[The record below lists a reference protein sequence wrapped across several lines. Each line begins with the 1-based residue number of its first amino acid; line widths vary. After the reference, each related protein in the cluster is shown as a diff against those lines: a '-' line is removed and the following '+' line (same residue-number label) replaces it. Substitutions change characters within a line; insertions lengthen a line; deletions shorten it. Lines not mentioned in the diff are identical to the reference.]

1 MATCKAGATMRN
13 YRGMTL
19 IEVVMAT
26 VILSVVLMMT
36 FMLSNSAVLSFE
48 EKVATA
54 NLQTKGEETLKSME
68 DHIGDAQV
76 LDPITIVQNGNI
88 FYNAQINFQVPVT
101 HVVDPRQNARNT
113 AQNLTLPQ
121 AVYPS
126 FAPITK
132 QVRLNSSGNVDP
144 NVPVPGD
151 FYLNLSFGWRDD
163 NRLVTDS
170 SGTVLPLQGPGL
182 QLNNQSDITVSN
194 VNLDN
199 KKLTPNGYM
208 AYRFV
213 MDTNARVG
221 VNGIFSESVEDV
233 DIDGDGQ
240 KLTSYAVGYI
250 ERSYWVL
257 PVGQTDITAGG
268 TLVPESTYVL
278 GASNVLQ
285 PIKGDSAGSAPD
297 ALKTNQIF
305 HKVANSGKL
314 DVALWLVSYNQERRI
329 QRVSH
334 CHTSIFLRNSNN

>member
-1 MATCKAGATMRN
+1 MRH

-76 LDPITIVQNGNI
+76 LDPITIIQNGNI
-88 FYNAQINFQVPVT
+88 FYNAQVNFQVPVT
-101 HVVDPRQNARNT
+101 HVVDPRQNAKNQ
-113 AQNLTLPQ
+113 AQNVSLPQ

-126 FAPITK
+126 FAPVTK
-132 QVRLNSSGNVDP
+132 QIRLTSSGAVDP
-144 NVPVPGD
+144 NAPVIGD

-163 NRLVTDS
+163 NRLVTDA
-170 SGTVLPLQGPGL
+170 SGMVLPLQGPGL
-182 QLNNQSDITVSN
+182 QLNNQSDVTVSN

-221 VNGIFSESVEDV
+221 ANGVFDEQVEGV

-240 KLTSYAVGYI
+240 KSSKYAVGYI
-250 ERSYWVL
+250 ERSYWIL
-257 PVGQTDITAGG
+257 PAGQTDITAGG
-268 TLVPESTYVL
+268 TIVPESTYVL

-285 PIKGDSAGSAPD
+285 PLPGDASGSNPD
-297 ALKTNQIF
+297 TLKKNQIF
-305 HKVANSGKL
+305 KKVGGRL

-334 CHTSIFLRNSNN
+334 CHTYIFLRNSNN